1 VILILARAGKLDTG
15 VVENGKNM
23 IKLIDLLKEEDF
35 FTPRRS
41 KEERSKNYN
50 IAIQK
55 KIQQYIKDGSQG
67 NLDLYG
73 TTITSLPN
81 DLKVGGELDLRRSK
95 IKTLPDN
102 LKIKGDLYLND
113 TPIKTL
119 PKGLEVVG
127 DLDLTDTKIE
137 TLPNDLKVGG
147 YLDLMHTPLAKKYTK
162 QQFIR
167 KMAPGVKGDIYL

>member
-1 VILILARAGKLDTG
+1 
-15 VVENGKNM
+15 M

-81 DLKVGGELDLRRSK
+81 DLKVGG
-95 IKTLPDN
+95 
-102 LKIKGDLYLND
+102 
-113 TPIKTL
+113 
-119 PKGLEVVG
+119 
-127 DLDLTDTKIE
+127 
-137 TLPNDLKVGG
+137 

-167 KMAPGVKGDIYL
+167 KIAPGVKGDIYL

>member
-1 VILILARAGKLDTG
+1 
-15 VVENGKNM
+15 M
-23 IKLIDLLKEEDF
+23 IKLIDLLKEEEF

-50 IAIQK
+50 ISIQK
-55 KIQQYIKDGSQG
+55 KLQQYIKDGSKG
-67 NLDLYG
+67 SLDLYKKP
-73 TTITSLPN
+73 ITSLPN
-81 DLKVGGELDLRRSK
+81 GLKVG
-95 IKTLPDN
+95 
-102 LKIKGDLYLND
+102 GDLYLNY

-127 DLDLTDTKIE
+127 DLDLSYTKIE

-147 YLDLMHTPLAKKYTK
+147 YLDLMNTPLAKKYTK
-162 QQFIR
+162 QQLIR